1 MSCAAGTIRTRA
13 CNRVRLANGSFTM
26 KRPTALMLIGIVLIG
41 LAPFSTLGAYGLNSW
56 CFCFKTAEDGHKLV
70 YPWGALGFV
79 VGAPAGG
86 YVITSE
92 QQYKLLRRYLKAN
105 AVVWLVLVGI
115 TSWIQIYLRAH
126 PDVPDPPLP
135 IAIVIWCFIVFVV
148 WCFIAFDISWRRYL
162 VRGMPQSDER
172 LSRKDKALVAGRAGL
187 LLLFSVG
194 IAALLVIHQVAELV
208 PTAHP

>member
-1 MSCAAGTIRTRA
+1 
-13 CNRVRLANGSFTM
+13 M

-115 TSWIQIYLRAH
+115 TSWIQIYLSLTLADSGGVSESIFH
-126 PDVPDPPLP
+126 ALPDMVRNFYTVSAWPGHERNLRSSPDRVGENGL
-135 IAIVIWCFIVFVV
+135 IV
-148 WCFIAFDISWRRYL
+148 AS
-162 VRGMPQSDER
+162 
-172 LSRKDKALVAGRAGL
+172 
-187 LLLFSVG
+187 
-194 IAALLVIHQVAELV
+194 
-208 PTAHP
+208 

>member
-1 MSCAAGTIRTRA
+1 
-13 CNRVRLANGSFTM
+13 M

-92 QQYKLLRRYLKAN
+92 QQYKLLRGYLKAN

-115 TSWIQIYLRAH
+115 TSWIQIYL
-126 PDVPDPPLP
+126 
-135 IAIVIWCFIVFVV
+135 
-148 WCFIAFDISWRRYL
+148 
-162 VRGMPQSDER
+162 MPFPYQYD
-172 LSRKDKALVAGRAGL
+172 LAM
-187 LLLFSVG
+187 
-194 IAALLVIHQVAELV
+194 
-208 PTAHP
+208 